1 MKDMP
6 EEAQRIQRGRDD
18 IRVMVRYPRKQ
29 RQSLGS
35 LENMR
40 AGPGACP
47 ARAIADSFYPDVSDR
62 RRHMPEVVRAG
73 FFPQSGAQP
82 PRLETPIAAVR

>member
-40 AGPGACP
+40 AGPG
-47 ARAIADSFYPDVSDR
+47 RVQR
-62 RRHMPEVVRAG
+62 VRSRI
-73 FFPQSGAQP
+73 PSIQTSP
-82 PRLETPIAAVR
+82 TVAATCRK